1 MEALKIP
8 INSIIKVDKKYGV
21 YVINEQTGNVEFVEL
36 KGIEHK
42 DDEFVYINTYEN
54 KVNNIKTVDNYDE
67 IILRPNNINKNIKI
81 R

>member
-8 INSIIKVDKKYGV
+8 INSIIKVDKKDGV
-21 YVINEQTGNVEFVEL
+21 YVINEQTRNVEFVEL

-54 KVNNIKTVDNYDE
+54 NSDGY
-67 IILRPNNINKNIKI
+67 
-81 R
+81 